1 MPMTML
7 IEGISKYSATLVIV
21 YIIVTVALL
30 IGGLFA
36 FKIRKPETA
45 GDIITFRPIKPVFI
59 YGVTVCA
66 TLLGGA
72 YFISIGSSYF
82 LENGKSS
89 ISIALFG
96 YFVSSLVSYVTV
108 QMITNRSFKIFYT
121 YKGYIGY
128 ALVLLI
134 LTLGVKFDVIDYVNK
149 IPAPS
154 EVEETYIGY
163 NLDWW
168 KDNDKTSF
176 NSIKYDNVNMGIYK
190 DPQNIEYITKLHKLI
205 LDNKSKNG
213 GSEYIAYKLKNGKR
227 IIRRYTIDTDLYSVA
242 LGPIYES
249 KEYKEGRYPI
259 LYQAVNDL
267 KYIEINDIRTGKS
280 PFIVSDKA
288 LLESFKAAI
297 QKDID
302 SLTYQDLVAQSQR
315 VLFINI
321 IDTKDKAITY
331 ELNSIFT
338 NTLEWLKKEGIYE
351 QIVLKPEN
359 VDSVVLENYNFKL
372 DNKSSVAAT
381 NEPKR
386 VEITDKAIIRE
397 ILNLSIDANYS
408 HKLLSY
414 NVIFNLGQN
423 SHGLNLQLSYEESS
437 PELQSY
443 LDRIR

>member
-1 MPMTML
+1 
-7 IEGISKYSATLVIV
+7 
-21 YIIVTVALL
+21 
-30 IGGLFA
+30 
-36 FKIRKPETA
+36 
-45 GDIITFRPIKPVFI
+45 
-59 YGVTVCA
+59 
-66 TLLGGA
+66 
-72 YFISIGSSYF
+72 
-82 LENGKSS
+82 
-89 ISIALFG
+89 
-96 YFVSSLVSYVTV
+96 
-108 QMITNRSFKIFYT
+108 
-121 YKGYIGY
+121 
-128 ALVLLI
+128 
-134 LTLGVKFDVIDYVNK
+134 
-149 IPAPS
+149 
-154 EVEETYIGY
+154 
-163 NLDWW
+163 
-168 KDNDKTSF
+168 
-176 NSIKYDNVNMGIYK
+176 
-190 DPQNIEYITKLHKLI
+190 
-205 LDNKSKNG
+205 LDNKSKKG

-227 IIRRYTIDTDLYSVA
+227 IIRRYTIDTDLYSLA

-280 PFIVSDKA
+280 PFVVSDKA

-397 ILNLSIDANYS
+397 ILNLSIDANYN